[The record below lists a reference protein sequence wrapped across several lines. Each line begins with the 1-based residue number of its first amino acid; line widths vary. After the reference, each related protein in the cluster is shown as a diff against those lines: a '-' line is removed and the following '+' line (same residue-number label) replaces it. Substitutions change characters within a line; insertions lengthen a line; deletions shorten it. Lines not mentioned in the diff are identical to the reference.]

1 MNTSVLY
8 RRYIILGK
16 IINLCIYIFLGFG
29 WPGVVFVFVF
39 VVGLGI
45 WRESVGD
52 FFFSGKYSCL
62 LASNLGFALRLK
74 LGVEAEVTSVGDG
87 TCSTRFFAAPL
98 ATCLARTPNPRA
110 CRVSLWQWAPGE
122 TVTTKSIL
130 ASPPIWI
137 NTNTKYVIM
146 VIPRASCNMWVSR
159 EFLYGMWLL
168 PSAKAPN
175 TSPSAERLLWKS
187 YYFIYFKEDCNTY

>member
-137 NTNTKYVIM
+137 NTNTKVCYYGNTESILQHVSEPRVSIRD
-146 VIPRASCNMWVSR
+146 VTPSFSQSPQHIPQRR
-159 EFLYGMWLL
+159 ETPVKKLL
-168 PSAKAPN
+168 FY
-175 TSPSAERLLWKS
+175 L
-187 YYFIYFKEDCNTY
+187 F